1 MSLKFRAPSPEEQTM
16 LEQVQVGLLDPSQL
30 ARCHQLLDE
39 HHYLKSLKPVG
50 QRLYYGATDPQGQWL
65 ALLVFNAAAKHL
77 KSREQWI
84 GWTEGQRQRRLPLVV
99 NLSRF
104 CLLPDKT
111 FPNLGTRV
119 LRLTLE
125 RLSADWQSH
134 YRHPVLIVETF
145 VDPEQFCGTV
155 FSANGWVELG
165 KTDGWGRH
173 QRDYY
178 VKHDQPKRLFAR
190 ELCRN
195 ARRSLQAEH
204 LRPDLAVVE
213 AKGTPRPRQSVKE
226 IGSMVERFKEVSDFR
241 ERVESYPLWS
251 LLTIVLLAVLC
262 EAPRGSKDL
271 AKFAR
276 GFSQAQRRALGIR
289 RNPQGRYP
297 APSQPTFSRL
307 LQKVDG
313 HKVEQIILAIQEQ
326 VRGKPPKEDLI
337 ALDGKEPK
345 HGGGQGVLTA
355 VALPSQ
361 FYLGSEVVE
370 EKTNEI
376 PVAPQLLARLDLQG
390 RFVSL
395 DALNTQDETARA
407 IVMEGGGDYL
417 LTAKGNQPTVEAN
430 IKKLVPAPKADF
442 PPSGTHAHSMPHGGK
457 KQGPR
462 RKPIHYHPADVGGTS
477 GLPLGRPGGALAAPN
492 HRP

>member
-1 MSLKFRAPSPEEQTM
+1 MSEKFRVPSADQQSS
-16 LEQVQVGLLDPSQL
+16 LEHVRVELLEASHL

-50 QRLYYGATDPQGQWL
+50 ERLYYVATDAQGQWL
-65 ALLVFNAAAKHL
+65 ALLVFNAPAKHL
-77 KSREQWI
+77 RFRDQWI
-84 GWTEGQRQRRLPLVV
+84 GWNAAQRQRRLPLVV
-99 NLSRF
+99 NLSRY

-111 FPNLGTRV
+111 FPNLGSRV
-119 LRLTLE
+119 LRLTLD

-134 YRHPVLIVETF
+134 YGHPVLIAETF

-155 FSANGWVELG
+155 FTANGWVELG
-165 KTDGWGRH
+165 QTDGWGRH

-178 VKHDQPKRLFAR
+178 VQHDKPKRLFAR
-190 ELCRN
+190 ELRRN

-204 LRPDLAVVE
+204 LKPDLAGVE
-213 AKGTPRPRQSVKE
+213 AKVPPRPGRTVKQ
-226 IGSMVERFKEVSDFR
+226 ITSMAEHFR
-241 ERVESYPLWS
+241 KVPDYRAHFESYPLWS
-251 LLTIVLLAVLC
+251 LLTMVLLAVLC
-262 EAPRGSKDL
+262 GAPRGPKAL

-289 RNPQGRYP
+289 LNPQGRYP
-297 APSQPTFSRL
+297 APSQPTFSRC

-313 HKVEQIILAIQEQ
+313 PKLEERILAIQEQ
-326 VRGKPPKEDLI
+326 VRGQPPKGDLI

-355 VALPSQ
+355 VSLPGQ
-361 FYLGSEVVE
+361 FYLGSAIVE

-376 PVAPQLLARLDLQG
+376 PVAPVLLERLDLQG
-390 RFVSL
+390 RFVGL
-395 DALNTQDETARA
+395 DALNTQDQTART

-430 IKKLVPAPKADF
+430 IKKFVPAPQAGF
-442 PPSGTHAHSMPHGGK
+442 SP
-457 KQGPR
+457 
-462 RKPIHYHPADVGGTS
+462 
-477 GLPLGRPGGALAAPN
+477 
-492 HRP
+492 